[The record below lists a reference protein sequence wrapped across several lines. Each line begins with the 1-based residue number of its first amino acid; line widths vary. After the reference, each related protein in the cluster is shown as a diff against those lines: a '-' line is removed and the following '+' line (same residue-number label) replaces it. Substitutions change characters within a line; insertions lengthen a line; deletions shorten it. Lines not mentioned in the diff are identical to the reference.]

1 MAWTQT
7 DLESLEAAYAGG
19 TLSVRFA
26 DGRQVTYPSAQDLL
40 SRIQTVRA
48 ALASAAG
55 STVSSMGRFT
65 SFERD

>member
-1 MAWTQT
+1 MAWTQA
-7 DLESLEAAYAGG
+7 DLDSLEAAYAGG

-48 ALASAAG
+48 ALASATAAG
-55 STVSSMGRFT
+55 SGPMSRFT
-65 SFERD
+65 SFARD